1 MSDQERLWV
10 ALRDAKRDAV
20 RHGMIARPEALR
32 PHVAGCCTVP
42 RRHRGGD
49 PMPSPC
55 GDRIM
60 EEVAAGDD
68 PEELYCWCGH
78 TAGCHGR
85 RGGQT

>member
-1 MSDQERLWV
+1 
-10 ALRDAKRDAV
+10 
-20 RHGMIARPEALR
+20 
-32 PHVAGCCTVP
+32 
-42 RRHRGGD
+42 
-49 PMPSPC
+49 
-55 GDRIM
+55 M